1 MIPESMVQAYERDGV
16 IIVPEVL
23 DTDTL
28 QRVRNVIGELVAGA
42 AEVTEHTDIYDLEP
56 GHTRETPRVRRIK
69 TPQRVHPIF
78 DEIVRSRPVIEILT
92 QLLGPGLRLHGSK
105 LNMKSA
111 QYGSPVE
118 WHQDWAFYPHT
129 NDDILAIGVLLDDCD
144 LENGPMLVTPGTHIG
159 DGMWNHHG
167 EDGCFAGLIDPD
179 QIQDEIKRAVPC
191 MGKAGSMS
199 FHHVRALHGSAMNTS
214 NRPRNLLLYEV
225 AASDAWPLA
234 GVKDFEE
241 FDSRLLAGPSVI
253 TPRLTDVPVRMPLPP
268 PKRQGSI
275 YETQS
280 ASKKAYFTR
289 AA

>member
-1 MIPESMVQAYERDGV
+1 MISEQEVQAYKRDGV
-16 IIVPEVL
+16 IMVPEVL
-23 DTDTL
+23 DAATL
-28 QRVRNVIGELVAGA
+28 SHVRSVLAEPVAGA
-42 AEVTEHTDIYDLEP
+42 AKTLEHTDVYDLEP
-56 GHTRETPRVRRIK
+56 GHTAESPRVRRIK
-69 TPQRVHPIF
+69 TPHKVHALF
-78 DEIVRSRPVIEILT
+78 DEIVRSPVVLDILKK
-92 QLLGPGLRLHGSK
+92 LLGPGLRLHGSK

-118 WHQDWAFYPHT
+118 WHQDWAVYPHT

-144 LENGPMLVTPGTHIG
+144 LENGPMLVSPGTHIG
-159 DGMWNHHG
+159 NGMWNHHG

-234 GVKDFEE
+234 GVKDFDE
-241 FDSRLLAGPSVI
+241 FNSRLLAGDVVV
-253 TPRLTDVPVRMPLPP
+253 TPRLADVPVRMPLPP
-268 PKRQGSI
+268 AKRQGSI

-280 ASKKAYFTR
+280 VAKKSYFTR

>member
-23 DTDTL
+23 DTEML
-28 QRVRNVIGELVAGA
+28 QRVRNVITELVAGA
-42 AEVTEHTDIYDLEP
+42 ADVTEHTDVYDLEP
-56 GHTRETPRVRRIK
+56 GHTPETPRVRRIK
-69 TPQRVHPIF
+69 TPHKVRPIF
-78 DEIVRSRPVIEILT
+78 DEIVRSRPVVDILT

-144 LENGPMLVTPGTHIG
+144 LENGPMLVSPGTHIG
-159 DGMWNHHG
+159 NEMWNHHG

-179 QIQDEIKRAVPC
+179 QIQDEINRAVPC
-191 MGKAGSMS
+191 IGKAGSMS

-280 ASKKAYFTR
+280 ASKKSYFTR

>member
-1 MIPESMVQAYERDGV
+1 
-16 IIVPEVL
+16 
-23 DTDTL
+23 
-28 QRVRNVIGELVAGA
+28 
-42 AEVTEHTDIYDLEP
+42 
-56 GHTRETPRVRRIK
+56 
-69 TPQRVHPIF
+69 
-78 DEIVRSRPVIEILT
+78 
-92 QLLGPGLRLHGSK
+92 LRLHGSK

-144 LENGPMLVTPGTHIG
+144 LENGPMLVSPGTHIG
-159 DGMWNHHG
+159 NGMWNHHG

-179 QIQDEIKRAVPC
+179 QIQDEIKCAVPC

-241 FDSRLLAGPSVI
+241 FDSRLLAGPSMI
-253 TPRLTDVPVRMPLPP
+253 APRLTDVPVRMPLPP

-280 ASKKAYFTR
+280 ASKKNYFTR